1 MYLEEYRRKRDFAKT
16 PEPPPGGV
24 DDAPR
29 RVGKFFVQRHNASH
43 LHYDFRLEICGVL
56 KSWAVPKGPTLD
68 PTAKPFAALVEDH
81 PLEYGPF
88 EGNIPPGNY
97 GAGSVMLWDRG
108 HFELIGEDDAPTQL
122 ERGDLK
128 FRLHGERLGG
138 TWAIVRMK
146 TKTSK
151 GTEWLLIKK
160 KDEASKPGW
169 DPENH
174 ATSILTGRTQDQIA
188 ANAPPAGA
196 PKVLPMLGKAQLP
209 PFFAPMGANIT
220 DKLPKGPDWVYEIKW
235 DGVRALVY
243 IDHGNL
249 SILTRNNNRC
259 ERQYPELQVLPHYI
273 DARQAVVDGEI
284 VVLDDKGVSQFEL
297 IQPRIHTSDGH
308 AIARMAERR
317 PALFYA
323 FDLAHLDGHDLRK
336 LPLSERRANLA
347 AILKPFPLL
356 RLSETFPA
364 EGDELLEAAR
374 ATGLEGLV
382 AKRLNSTY
390 ESKRSSDWLKLK
402 LVTEQEFVIAGCTP
416 GERDTFGSLAVG
428 YYDDHG
434 DLVYA
439 GNVGTG
445 FTEKTLAE
453 LWAKLQ
459 PLVTAKKPFARG
471 DKIPKGTIWVEPVL
485 TVQLKFANWTSDG
498 KLRAPVYLG
507 LRNDKPPAEVVRETP
522 TPAPAPTTTSKL
534 TNLDKIYFPEHG
546 YTKGDLIQYYDTVA
560 PLILPH
566 LKDRPLSLKRYP
578 NGIHGDYFFQKNT
591 PDNYPSWLRTEI
603 VDNTRYIICND
614 KATLLY
620 LANLGC
626 IDQNPLM
633 SRIGSIE
640 SPDFILMDID
650 PYQCGYD
657 KVVEA
662 ALLVKGKLDA
672 IGLTGYPKTTG
683 GDGMH
688 VYVPIEPVY
697 AFETARAFAEIIARL
712 LAAEHPK
719 LFTTPR
725 AVDKR
730 EKDRVY
736 FDWMQIASAKTISA
750 PYVVR
755 AHPGAPVSTPL
766 AWDEVKS
773 GLHPSQFTI
782 KTAPARFAKLG
793 DLFAGVLKKP
803 QRLEDAF
810 ARLQSLIQR

>member
-1 MYLEEYRRKRDFAKT
+1 MHLEEYRRKRDFAKT
-16 PEPPPGGV
+16 PEPPPSGV

-88 EGNIPPGNY
+88 EGNIPAGNY

-188 ANAPPAGA
+188 ANAPPVGA
-196 PKVLPMLGKAQLP
+196 PKVEPKLGKAQLP

-220 DKLPKGPDWVYEIKW
+220 DKLPKGPDWIYEIKW

-273 DARQAVVDGEI
+273 DARQAVLDGEI

-336 LPLSERRANLA
+336 LPLSERRAKLA

-364 EGDELLEAAR
+364 EGDDLLEAAR

-382 AKRLNSTY
+382 AKRLSSAY

-459 PLVTAKKPFARG
+459 PLVTAKRPFARG

-485 TVQLKFANWTSDG
+485 TAQLKFANWTGDG

-507 LRNDKPPAEVVRETP
+507 LRNDKAPVEVVRETP
-522 TPAPAPTTTSKL
+522 APAPATTSKL

-578 NGIHGDYFFQKNT
+578 NGIHGEYFFQKNT
-591 PDNYPSWLRTEI
+591 PDNYPAWLRTEI

-712 LAAEHPK
+712 LATEHPK

-773 GLHPSQFTI
+773 GLHPSHFTI

-803 QRLEDAF
+803 QRLEEAF

>member
-336 LPLSERRANLA
+336 LPLSERRAKLA

-578 NGIHGDYFFQKNT
+578 NGIHGEYFFQKNT

-633 SRIGSIE
+633 SRIGSNE

-773 GLHPSQFTI
+773 GLHPSHFTI

-803 QRLEDAF
+803 QRLEEAF